1 MSVIVSINRSLERVI
16 TISLYQHWATTE
28 LKGGALNISPTASSL
43 KCDFRVTG
51 LC

>member
-28 LKGGALNISPTASSL
+28 LKGGALNTSPTASSL